1 MNKTSSISGSFTE
14 NAIDPR
20 WKTLFYIAAFA
31 AVYMIILIPIQGIV
45 FIFSPPPST
54 VLGFFK
60 LFQESILL
68 GLINLDLL
76 LTIDYVLVV
85 FIYFVL
91 FIVLSRKEKS
101 LSLIATILGCLSI
114 TLYIVSREATF
125 SMIALSNEY
134 FSATTEME
142 QAATLA
148 AGKTLLAVY
157 NGSSFDISYVLGGF
171 TMVLFSIVMLKDE
184 LFEKSIPSTGLIM
197 GVLMFVPPT
206 SGEIGVWISMVSLV
220 PSLIWMIL
228 MSRWLFRTARRL
240 TQLQLN

>member
-1 MNKTSSISGSFTE
+1 MKKTASISGSLIE
-14 NAIDPR
+14 NPIDPR

-45 FIFSPPPST
+45 FIVSPPPST
-54 VLGFFK
+54 VLGFFE
-60 LFQESILL
+60 LFQESILI

-76 LTIDYVLVV
+76 LTIDYVLVL
-85 FIYFVL
+85 FIYFVM

-101 LSLIATILGCLSI
+101 LSLIAIILGCLSI

-134 FSATTEME
+134 FGATTEME

-157 NGSSFDISYVLGGF
+157 NGSSFGISYVLGGF
-171 TMVLFSIVMLKDE
+171 TMLLFSIAMLRDE
-184 LFEKSIPSTGLIM
+184 LFENSIPITGLIM

-206 SGEIGVWISMVSLV
+206 VGEIGVWISMVSLV
-220 PSLIWMIL
+220 PSLIWMYL
-228 MSRWLFRTARRL
+228 MSRWLFRTARTL
-240 TQLQLN
+240 TQ

>member
-1 MNKTSSISGSFTE
+1 VKTASISSSLTE
-14 NAIDPR
+14 NPIDPR
-20 WKTLFYIAAFA
+20 WKTLFYIAALA

-45 FIFSPPPST
+45 FIVSPPPGT
-54 VLGFFK
+54 VLGFFE
-60 LFQESILL
+60 LFQENVLI

-76 LTIDYVLVV
+76 LTIDYVLVL
-85 FIYFVL
+85 FIYFAM
-91 FIVLSRKEKS
+91 FIVLGRKEKS

-125 SMIALSNEY
+125 SMIALSDEY

-157 NGSSFDISYVLGGF
+157 NGSSFSISYVLGGF
-171 TMVLFSIVMLKDE
+171 TMLLFSIAMLKDE
-184 LFEKSIPSTGLIM
+184 LFENSISITGLITS
-197 GVLMFVPPT
+197 VLMFVPPT
-206 SGEIGVWISMVSLV
+206 VGEIGIWISMVSLI

-228 MSRWLFRTARRL
+228 MSRWLFRTAKSL
-240 TQLQLN
+240 TQ

>member
-1 MNKTSSISGSFTE
+1 LLTE
-14 NAIDPR
+14 NPIDPR
-20 WKTLFYIAAFA
+20 WKTLFYIAALA

-45 FIFSPPPST
+45 FIVSPPPST
-54 VLGFFK
+54 VLGFFE
-60 LFQESILL
+60 LFQESTLM

-76 LTIDYVLVV
+76 LTIDYVLVL

-91 FIVLSRKEKS
+91 FIVLSRREKS

-134 FSATTEME
+134 FGASTEME
-142 QAATLA
+142 RAATLA

-157 NGSSFDISYVLGGF
+157 NGSAFSTSYVLGGF
-171 TMVLFSIVMLKDE
+171 AMLLFSIAMLRDE
-184 LFEKSIPSTGLIM
+184 LFENSIPITGLVTS
-197 GVLMFVPPT
+197 VLMFVPPT
-206 SGEIGVWISMVSLV
+206 VGEVGVWISMVSLV

-228 MSRWLFRTARRL
+228 MSRWLFRTAKSL
-240 TQLQLN
+240 TQ

>member
-1 MNKTSSISGSFTE
+1 MKKAASNSGSLIE
-14 NAIDPR
+14 NPIDPR
-20 WKTLFYIAAFA
+20 WKTLFYIAASA

-45 FIFSPPPST
+45 FIVSPPPST
-54 VLGFFK
+54 VFGFFE
-60 LFQESILL
+60 LFQDSILM

-76 LTIDYVLVV
+76 LTIDYVLVL
-85 FIYFVL
+85 FIYFVM

-134 FSATTEME
+134 FGATTEME

-157 NGSSFDISYVLGGF
+157 NGSSFSISYVLGGF
-171 TMVLFSIVMLKDE
+171 TMLLFLIAMLKDE
-184 LFEKSIPSTGLIM
+184 VFEKSIPITGLIT

-206 SGEIGVWISMVSLV
+206 VGEIGVWISMVSLV

-228 MSRWLFRTARRL
+228 MLRWLFRTARTL
-240 TQLQLN
+240 TQ

>member
-1 MNKTSSISGSFTE
+1 VKTASVSSLLTE
-14 NAIDPR
+14 NPIDPR
-20 WKTLFYIAAFA
+20 WKTLFYIAALA

-45 FIFSPPPST
+45 FIVSPPPST
-54 VLGFFK
+54 VLGFFE
-60 LFQESILL
+60 LFQESTLM

-76 LTIDYVLVV
+76 LTIDYVLVL

-91 FIVLSRKEKS
+91 FIVLSRREKS

-134 FSATTEME
+134 FGASTEME
-142 QAATLA
+142 RAATLA

-157 NGSSFDISYVLGGF
+157 NGSAFSTSYVLGGF
-171 TMVLFSIVMLKDE
+171 AMLLFSIAMLRDE
-184 LFEKSIPSTGLIM
+184 LFENSIPITGLVTS
-197 GVLMFVPPT
+197 VLMFVPPT
-206 SGEIGVWISMVSLV
+206 VGEVGVWISMVSLV

-228 MSRWLFRTARRL
+228 MSRWLFRTAKSL
-240 TQLQLN
+240 TQ

>member
-1 MNKTSSISGSFTE
+1 MKTASISSSLTE
-14 NAIDPR
+14 NPIDPR
-20 WKTLFYIAAFA
+20 WKTLFYIAALA

-45 FIFSPPPST
+45 FIVSPPPGT
-54 VLGFFK
+54 VLGFFE
-60 LFQESILL
+60 LFQENVLI

-76 LTIDYVLVV
+76 LTIDYVLVL
-85 FIYFVL
+85 FIYFAM
-91 FIVLSRKEKS
+91 FIVLGRKEKS

-125 SMIALSNEY
+125 SMIALSDEY

-157 NGSSFDISYVLGGF
+157 NGSSFSISYVLGGF
-171 TMVLFSIVMLKDE
+171 TMLLFSIAMLKDE
-184 LFEKSIPSTGLIM
+184 LFENSISITGLITS
-197 GVLMFVPPT
+197 VLMFVPPT
-206 SGEIGVWISMVSLV
+206 VGEIGIWISMVSLI

-228 MSRWLFRTARRL
+228 MSRWLFRTAKSL
-240 TQLQLN
+240 TQ

>member
-1 MNKTSSISGSFTE
+1 MKTASISSSLTE
-14 NAIDPR
+14 NPIDPR
-20 WKTLFYIAAFA
+20 WKTLFYIAALA

-45 FIFSPPPST
+45 FIVSPPPGT
-54 VLGFFK
+54 VLGFFE
-60 LFQESILL
+60 LFQENVLI

-76 LTIDYVLVV
+76 LTIDYVLVL
-85 FIYFVL
+85 FIYFAM
-91 FIVLSRKEKS
+91 FIVLGRKEKS

-125 SMIALSNEY
+125 GMIALSDEY

-157 NGSSFDISYVLGGF
+157 NGSSFSISYVLGGF
-171 TMVLFSIVMLKDE
+171 TMLLFSIAMLKDE
-184 LFEKSIPSTGLIM
+184 LFENSISITGLITS
-197 GVLMFVPPT
+197 VLMFVPPT
-206 SGEIGVWISMVSLV
+206 VGEIGIWISMVSLI

-228 MSRWLFRTARRL
+228 MSRWLFRTAKSL
-240 TQLQLN
+240 TQ

>member
-1 MNKTSSISGSFTE
+1 MKTASVSSLLTE
-14 NAIDPR
+14 NPIDPR
-20 WKTLFYIAAFA
+20 WKTLFYIAALA

-45 FIFSPPPST
+45 FIVSPPPST
-54 VLGFFK
+54 VLGFFE
-60 LFQESILL
+60 LFQESTLM

-76 LTIDYVLVV
+76 LTIDYVLVL

-91 FIVLSRKEKS
+91 FIVLSRREKS

-134 FSATTEME
+134 FGASTEME
-142 QAATLA
+142 RAATLA

-157 NGSSFDISYVLGGF
+157 NGSAFSTSYVLGGF
-171 TMVLFSIVMLKDE
+171 AMLLFSIAMLRDE
-184 LFEKSIPSTGLIM
+184 LFENSIPITGLVTS
-197 GVLMFVPPT
+197 VLMFVPPT
-206 SGEIGVWISMVSLV
+206 VGEVGVWISMVSLV

-228 MSRWLFRTARRL
+228 MSRWLFRTAKSL
-240 TQLQLN
+240 TQ